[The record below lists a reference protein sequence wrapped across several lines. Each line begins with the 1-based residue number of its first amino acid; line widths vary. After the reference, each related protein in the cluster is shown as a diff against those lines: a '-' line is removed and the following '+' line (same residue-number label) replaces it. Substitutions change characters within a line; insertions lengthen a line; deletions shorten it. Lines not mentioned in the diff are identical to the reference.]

1 MGRGIGG
8 ASRIQLMSLLSSTLQ
23 QDMPASDYNPWR
35 DTGTAEVQSVHP
47 ILHFCSGMKPAT
59 AQTVQ
64 GTQADQHQC
73 RCLLYKCLN
82 FSEMKLPGDVPMV
95 SQVVPVEICVSRAN
109 ETVGLCVTVLCWCLL
124 LSLHQYGSGD
134 IEFDKFMQ
142 THFHEFVSED

>member
-8 ASRIQLMSLLSSTLQ
+8 ANRIQLISLLSSTLQ

-109 ETVGLCVTVLCWCLL
+109 ETVGLCYCSLL
-124 LSLHQYGSGD
+124 VSLALTPS
-134 IEFDKFMQ
+134 
-142 THFHEFVSED
+142 VW